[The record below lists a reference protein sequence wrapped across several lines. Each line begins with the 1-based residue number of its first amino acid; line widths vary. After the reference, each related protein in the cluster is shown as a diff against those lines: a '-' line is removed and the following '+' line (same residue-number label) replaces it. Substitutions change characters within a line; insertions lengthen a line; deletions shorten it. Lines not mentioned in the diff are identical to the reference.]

1 MKFFTNRS
9 LMGILLG
16 WTITF
21 EGFFALSISNSATID
36 GIGQIMSSTFALAAI
51 QLTVL
56 GIIIT
61 IFWALNSVLPKFEK
75 SIWGKLINIIAFI
88 GMAIVALEGLIVLNM
103 AGDVMVAGF
112 GGVTKKI
119 IVLVGAQLFAIG
131 VLSLRLWRLR
141 NVRPTNWLVDVM
153 GSLIA
158 ALLMAEGLIA
168 TGIASN
174 VRIEGIG
181 TVLERTV
188 QLAGLQL
195 FLLGTS
201 SFILWTVV
209 YDPSICSRIKKILS
223 ERLTFLIAI
232 TLGAIV
238 AIEGV
243 VAAMMAAPVVFDE
256 VGGVRKLFVV
266 AGCVQL
272 FILGLAVPVLWKL
285 RQRPMAKKFLP
296 ELICPLALVLLA
308 SEGVAA
314 IGLAAIVQIDGIG
327 GVMERT
333 FLLAG
338 WQLLILSMM
347 SLVVFLV
354 KDGNLNGS
362 WIKRTASFIPV
373 IVLGTIGLEGV
384 IATMLSANIMID
396 GIGSVREQYV
406 LFGGLQM
413 GILAIMALI
422 SWAMSEGF
430 TTRLKAISTGTAAF
444 VALLLPIAFL
454 L

>member
-1 MKFFTNRS
+1 
-9 LMGILLG
+9 
-16 WTITF
+16 
-21 EGFFALSISNSATID
+21 
-36 GIGQIMSSTFALAAI
+36 
-51 QLTVL
+51 
-56 GIIIT
+56 
-61 IFWALNSVLPKFEK
+61 
-75 SIWGKLINIIAFI
+75 
-88 GMAIVALEGLIVLNM
+88 
-103 AGDVMVAGF
+103 
-112 GGVTKKI
+112 
-119 IVLVGAQLFAIG
+119 
-131 VLSLRLWRLR
+131 
-141 NVRPTNWLVDVM
+141 M

-413 GILAIMALI
+413 GILAIAALI

-430 TTRLKAISTGTAAF
+430 STRLKAISTGMAAF
-444 VALLLPIAFL
+444 AALMLPIAFL